1 MVKVTEMFFR
11 IFFFCSML
19 VFCSFPALA
28 GEAEARVVLNMNTGW
43 AFHRGEVES
52 GGQPGLDD
60 SGWIAAIIPHI
71 MQLEKKHCGGDII
84 YDGVGWYRRTFR
96 VPSQYKDKQIK
107 ISFEGVMN
115 ACEVYLNGQKI
126 SAHRGGYVGFVT
138 DITG

>member
-11 IFFFCSML
+11 IFFCSML

-71 MQLEKKHCGGDII
+71 MQLERSIVEEILFMMESGGID
-84 YDGVGWYRRTFR
+84 VLSEYRHNT
-96 VPSQYKDKQIK
+96 KTNK
-107 ISFEGVMN
+107 
-115 ACEVYLNGQKI
+115 
-126 SAHRGGYVGFVT
+126 
-138 DITG
+138 

>member
-60 SGWIAAIIPHI
+60 SGWSSYHPSYYAIREEA
-71 MQLEKKHCGGDII
+71 L
-84 YDGVGWYRRTFR
+84 WRR
-96 VPSQYKDKQIK
+96 Y
-107 ISFEGVMN
+107 
-115 ACEVYLNGQKI
+115 YL
-126 SAHRGGYVGFVT
+126 
-138 DITG
+138 

>member
-1 MVKVTEMFFR
+1 MVKVIEMFFR

-71 MQLEKKHCGGDII
+71 MMESGGID
-84 YDGVGWYRRTFR
+84 VLSEYRHNT
-96 VPSQYKDKQIK
+96 KTNK
-107 ISFEGVMN
+107 
-115 ACEVYLNGQKI
+115 
-126 SAHRGGYVGFVT
+126 
-138 DITG
+138 

>member
-71 MQLEKKHCGGDII
+71 MQLEKKI
-84 YDGVGWYRRTFR
+84 YRYFMTSMKNWQKSFTKGEKLETHL
-96 VPSQYKDKQIK
+96 
-107 ISFEGVMN
+107 ISSI
-115 ACEVYLNGQKI
+115 L
-126 SAHRGGYVGFVT
+126 T
-138 DITG
+138 